1 MTINGL
7 NMFKGLKS
15 LEEAIALG
23 AKGAPVDAWNP
34 DFCGDSGMRIDGAGR
49 WFHNGSEIKRQQLV
63 ALFASVLKVEKGR
76 YFLVTPFE
84 KLEIEVEDAPFLI
97 TDVRA
102 VNEEGVNKLHCV
114 TSLGQGFRAGEVHPL
129 KLYDSPQG
137 FKVYGLVRAK
147 LYGVCSRAVCLAL
160 SDMLETHKG
169 QLGLFS
175 AGRFFPVEQ
184 GSFNIGG
191 GDV

>member
-1 MTINGL
+1 
-7 NMFKGLKS
+7 MFKGLKS

-23 AKGAPVDAWNP
+23 AKGAPVETWNP
-34 DFCGDSGMRIDGAGR
+34 DYCGDSGMRIDGAGR
-49 WFHNGSEIKRQQLV
+49 WFHNDSEIKRQQLV
-63 ALFASVLKVEKGR
+63 ALFASVLKLEEGR
-76 YFLVTPFE
+76 YYLVTPHE
-84 KLEIEVEDAPFLI
+84 KLGIEVEDAPFII

-102 VNEEGVNKLHCV
+102 VPHDGVDVLHCV
-114 TSLGQGFRAGEVHPL
+114 TSLGQGFKAGEEHTL

-160 SDMLETHKG
+160 SDMFETHKG